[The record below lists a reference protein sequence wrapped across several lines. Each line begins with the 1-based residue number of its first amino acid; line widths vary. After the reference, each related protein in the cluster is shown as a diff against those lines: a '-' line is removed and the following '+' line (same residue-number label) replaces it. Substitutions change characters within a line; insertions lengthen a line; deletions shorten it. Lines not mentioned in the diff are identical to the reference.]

1 MFAVPNYEIAL
12 DEPYGGVAVKGDS
25 RSLAGHGLVTF
36 LVGRHGGDTMT
47 ALLSRAAAATSN
59 MSRRSWQRAD
69 ATICGGAATPPR
81 A

>member
-1 MFAVPNYEIAL
+1 MFAVPNYE
-12 DEPYGGVAVKGDS
+12 PYGGVVKGDNGS
-25 RSLAGHGLVTF
+25 PAGHRVVTF

-59 MSRRSWQRAD
+59 MSRRSWEHAD
-69 ATICGGAATPPR
+69 ATICGAVTPLR